1 MPFNV
6 GPVELLMVLAFIIV
20 VGLVIGLVVRAVSR

>member
-6 GPVELLMVLAFIIV
+6 GPMELLVLLVSVIV
-20 VGLVIGLVVRAVSR
+20 VGLVIGLVVRAVGR

>member
-6 GPVELLMVLAFIIV
+6 GPMELLVVLVLLVAVIV
-20 VGLVIGLVVRAVSR
+20 GFALVLRAILK